1 MGLKSFNP
9 YTASRRF
16 MTVLDKSHITKQTPE
31 KSLLE
36 PKKRSG
42 GRNNQGEISIW
53 HRGGGHKKQ
62 YRKIDFRRDKDG
74 VPAKVE
80 AIEYDPNR
88 SANIALLHYADG
100 DKRYIL
106 HPIGLEVGATVST
119 GETADILP
127 GNAMKFRHITPGTMV
142 HNVELYPGRGGQ
154 LVRTAGASAQLLS
167 KEGDV
172 ALIKLPS
179 GEVRKFP
186 IDCMATVGQVGNLD
200 HENETYGK
208 AGRTRWK
215 GIRPTVRGVAMNPVD
230 HPHGGGEGRVKAG
243 RTRWKGIRPTV
254 RGVAMNPVD
263 HPHGGGE
270 GRVKGNHPQ
279 TPWAF
284 PTLGKKTRHNK
295 RTDKHIVER
304 RK

>member
-106 HPIGLEVGATVST
+106 HPIGLEVGA
-119 GETADILP
+119 
-127 GNAMKFRHITPGTMV
+127 
-142 HNVELYPGRGGQ
+142 
-154 LVRTAGASAQLLS
+154 SAQLLS

-208 AGRTRWK
+208 AGRTRWHGK
-215 GIRPTVRGVAMNPVD
+215 KPTVRGVAMNPVD
-230 HPHGGGEGRVKAG
+230 HPHGGGEGK
-243 RTRWKGIRPTV
+243 
-254 RGVAMNPVD
+254 
-263 HPHGGGE
+263 
-270 GRVKGNHPQ
+270 VKGNHPQ

-284 PTLGKKTRHNK
+284 PTLGKKTRRNK
-295 RTDKHIVER
+295 RTDKQIVER

>member
-16 MTVLDKSHITKQTPE
+16 ITILDKSEVTKDRPE
-31 KSLLE
+31 KSLVE

-42 GRNNQGEISIW
+42 GRNSHGEVTIW
-53 HRGGGHKKQ
+53 HRGGGHKNK
-62 YRKIDFRRDKDG
+62 YRLVDFKRDKKG
-74 VPAKVE
+74 IPAKVA

-88 SANIALLHYADG
+88 SARLALLHYADG
-100 DKRYIL
+100 EKRYIL
-106 HPIGLEVGATVST
+106 HPLGLEVGMTVQT
-119 GETADILP
+119 GEGADILP
-127 GNAMKFRHITPGTMV
+127 GNAMPMQFIPPGTML
-142 HNVELYPGRGGQ
+142 HNLELNPGRGGQ
-154 LVRTAGASAQLLS
+154 VVRSAGGAAQLLS
-167 KEGDV
+167 KEGEI

-186 IDCMATVGQVGNLD
+186 LDCMATIGQVGNLD

-208 AGRTRWK
+208 AGRTRW
-215 GIRPTVRGVAMNPVD
+215 RGV
-230 HPHGGGEGRVKAG
+230 
-243 RTRWKGIRPTV
+243 RPTV

-279 TPWAF
+279 TPWGF
-284 PTLGKKTRHNK
+284 PTLGKKTRKKK
-295 RTDKHIVER
+295 RQSDRVIVQR
-304 RK
+304 RKG

>member
-16 MTVLDKSHITKQTPE
+16 MTVLDKSEITKETPE

-42 GRNNQGEISIW
+42 GRNNQGEVVVW

-62 YRKIDFRRDKDG
+62 YRKIDFRRDKRG
-74 VPAKVE
+74 ISAKVA

-106 HPIGLEVGATVST
+106 HPVGLEVGATVST
-119 GETADILP
+119 GDDADILP
-127 GNAMKFRHITPGTMV
+127 GNALTFRHIPPGTMV
-142 HNVELYPGRGGQ
+142 HNLELYPGRGGQ
-154 LVRTAGASAQLLS
+154 LVRGAGASAQLLS
-167 KEGDV
+167 KEGDI
-172 ALIKLPS
+172 ALVKLPS

-186 IDCMATVGQVGNLD
+186 VDCMATVGQVGNLD
-200 HENETYGK
+200 HENETFGK
-208 AGRTRWK
+208 AGRTRW
-215 GIRPTVRGVAMNPVD
+215 R
-230 HPHGGGEGRVKAG
+230 
-243 RTRWKGIRPTV
+243 GIRPTV